1 VALAWPHLDHYWRH
15 RWRDGRR
22 LTLPAVVTFGESMAL
37 FRAEAGEPLRTARH
51 FIRSVAGAESNLAI
65 GLTRLGCQAGWFGR
79 VGDDPLGLGILDVLR
94 GEGVDIS
101 RAIVDHSAPTGVLVR
116 DTHAERR
123 IDVAYARSGSA
134 GSRLSPADL
143 DAAYLTSAAILHVTG
158 ITPALSRDALEATAE
173 AVRLASEAGVT
184 VSFDPNLRR
193 RLWPD
198 PVQARQVL
206 LPLAERSK
214 IVLLGHAEATLLTG
228 QKTAGEAAKWLADRG
243 VETVAVKLGADGA
256 VGFSNGAS
264 YHGAALP
271 VHPVDPIGAGDAFD
285 AGFLWARLQGAD
297 LPGCVAEGNL
307 AAGLSIQACGDIE
320 GLPYRREMEERRANN
335 LEANR

>member
-1 VALAWPHLDHYWRH
+1 
-15 RWRDGRR
+15 
-22 LTLPAVVTFGESMAL
+22 LPAVVTFGESMAL
-37 FRAEAGEPLRTARH
+37 FRAEPGEPLRTARR
-51 FIRSVAGAESNLAI
+51 FIRSIAGAESNVAI
-65 GLTRLGCQAGWFGR
+65 GLSRLGCDAGWFGR
-79 VGDDPLGLGILDVLR
+79 VGGDPLGLSILDVLR
-94 GEGVDIS
+94 GEGVDTS
-101 RAIVDHSAPTGVLVR
+101 RAVVDDAAPTGVLVR

-123 IDVAYARSGSA
+123 IEVAYARAGSA

-143 DAAYLTSAAILHVTG
+143 DAEYLTSAAMIHVTG
-158 ITPALSRDALEATAE
+158 ITPALSRSALEATTE
-173 AVRLASEAGVT
+173 AVRIASEAGVA

-198 PVQARQVL
+198 LGEARRVL
-206 LPLAERSK
+206 LSLAERSR
-214 IVLLGHAEATLLTG
+214 IVLLGQAEATLLTT
-228 QKTAGEAAKWLADRG
+228 QETPTEAAKWLADRG
-243 VETVAVKLGADGA
+243 VEVVAVKLGAGGA
-256 VGFSNGAS
+256 LGFSNGAS

-271 VHPVDPIGAGDAFD
+271 VHAVDPIGAGDAFD

-297 LPGCVAEGNL
+297 MPGCVAEGNL